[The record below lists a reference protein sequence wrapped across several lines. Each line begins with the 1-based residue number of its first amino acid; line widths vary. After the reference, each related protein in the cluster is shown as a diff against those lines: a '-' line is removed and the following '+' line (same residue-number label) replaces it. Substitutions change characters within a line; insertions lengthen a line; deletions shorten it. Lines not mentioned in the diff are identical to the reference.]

1 TRAGLWEKAIERLRG
16 LDIEQDATHLQ
27 PVLQSIEARLGKYI
41 ATDVP
46 GRTTKLHVSQLTR
59 EHLRKTMAFFLAISQ
74 DQQPVPFQQVGTG
87 T

>member
-1 TRAGLWEKAIERLRG
+1 EKAIERLRG

-87 T
+87 TLNV